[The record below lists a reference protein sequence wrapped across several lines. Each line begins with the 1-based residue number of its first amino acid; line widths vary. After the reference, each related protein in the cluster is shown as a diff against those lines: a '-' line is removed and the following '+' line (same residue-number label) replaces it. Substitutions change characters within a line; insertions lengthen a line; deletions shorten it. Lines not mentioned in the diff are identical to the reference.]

1 MFLQKVIRNKRK
13 SGRATLLL
21 GCPKAKLRTR
31 RIKKKLSAFLIR
43 IHQDLQYPKCTTKFF
58 LPYKITKI
66 YFRREWFERFDDD
79 SERRE
84 EEQEEVPSPAA
95 APAGGS
101 TSSSSTVATA
111 SPVESIGELA
121 ANASQQFTKV

>member
-1 MFLQKVIRNKRK
+1 M
-13 SGRATLLL
+13 
-21 GCPKAKLRTR
+21 
-31 RIKKKLSAFLIR
+31 
-43 IHQDLQYPKCTTKFF
+43 
-58 LPYKITKI
+58 

-84 EEQEEVPSPAA
+84 EEEAEVQSPAA

-121 ANASQQFTKV
+121 ANASQQFTEV

>member
-1 MFLQKVIRNKRK
+1 MFFV
-13 SGRATLLL
+13 
-21 GCPKAKLRTR
+21 
-31 RIKKKLSAFLIR
+31 
-43 IHQDLQYPKCTTKFF
+43 HH
-58 LPYKITKI
+58 KITNM

-84 EEQEEVPSPAA
+84 EEEAEVPSPAA

-121 ANASQQFTKV
+121 ARLGRFLIQGLDYTVETN

>member
-1 MFLQKVIRNKRK
+1 LYI
-13 SGRATLLL
+13 T
-21 GCPKAKLRTR
+21 KA
-31 RIKKKLSAFLIR
+31 
-43 IHQDLQYPKCTTKFF
+43 QKCTGS
-58 LPYKITKI
+58 

-84 EEQEEVPSPAA
+84 EDEAEVPSPAA
-95 APAGGS
+95 APACGS

-121 ANASQQFTKV
+121 DNA

>member
-1 MFLQKVIRNKRK
+1 M
-13 SGRATLLL
+13 
-21 GCPKAKLRTR
+21 
-31 RIKKKLSAFLIR
+31 
-43 IHQDLQYPKCTTKFF
+43 
-58 LPYKITKI
+58 

-84 EEQEEVPSPAA
+84 EEEAEVPSPAA

-111 SPVESIGELA
+111 SPVESIGELTVRPGRFLIQGLDYTVKT
-121 ANASQQFTKV
+121 N

>member
-1 MFLQKVIRNKRK
+1 M
-13 SGRATLLL
+13 
-21 GCPKAKLRTR
+21 
-31 RIKKKLSAFLIR
+31 
-43 IHQDLQYPKCTTKFF
+43 
-58 LPYKITKI
+58 

-84 EEQEEVPSPAA
+84 EEEEAEVPSPAA

-121 ANASQQFTKV
+121 AWLGRFLIQGLDYTVETN

>member
-1 MFLQKVIRNKRK
+1 LYITK
-13 SGRATLLL
+13 
-21 GCPKAKLRTR
+21 PK
-31 RIKKKLSAFLIR
+31 
-43 IHQDLQYPKCTTKFF
+43 
-58 LPYKITKI
+58 KI

-84 EEQEEVPSPAA
+84 EEEAEVLSPAA
-95 APAGGS
+95 APAVGS

-121 ANASQQFTKV
+121 TNASLQFTKV